1 MSGSGL
7 APWSLVSNPAKYA
20 AIVAHYVHCAPDL
33 PHAHFM
39 KCLRDKPLEQL
50 LKVPVPQPDFG
61 YAFGPSI
68 DGVVIDGGD
77 YVPYVPQTAS
87 KINAATRLSSTNQDE
102 HAFRMQSWGTPG
114 QLENKGKYK
123 SRLDENLFL
132 DQVTQSTINCQLPVF
147 FVLNLSPYSVSVL
160 CHLKF

>member
-1 MSGSGL
+1 MNRVANCIRAYLPITITDVCCLKGLLFNRAILMSGSGL

-50 LKVPVPQPDFG
+50 LKVPMEQPDFG
-61 YAFGPSI
+61 YTFGPSI

-77 YVPYVPQTAS
+77 YVPLVVSQAAA
-87 KINAATRLSSTNQDE
+87 KMNAATRLTNGNHQHPE
-102 HAFRMQSWGTPG
+102 EYAFRAQNWGIPG
-114 QLENKGKYK
+114 QLENKGK
-123 SRLDENLFL
+123 L
-132 DQVTQSTINCQLPVF
+132 
-147 FVLNLSPYSVSVL
+147 
-160 CHLKF
+160 